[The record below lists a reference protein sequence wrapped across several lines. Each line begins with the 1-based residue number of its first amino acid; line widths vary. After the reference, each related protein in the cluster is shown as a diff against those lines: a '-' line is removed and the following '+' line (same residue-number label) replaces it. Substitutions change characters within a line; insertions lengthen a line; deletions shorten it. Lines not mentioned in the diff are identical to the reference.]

1 MSERFET
8 IHSIIIMIMIMIIII
23 IIIIQEIVHKVHII
37 YIYSKT
43 RHMNIK
49 RILK

>member
-1 MSERFET
+1 MP
-8 IHSIIIMIMIMIIII
+8 IIIIII
-23 IIIIQEIVHKVHII
+23 IIIIQEIVHEVHII

-49 RILK
+49 RCYNEIKVKNKV